1 MADCEDRLDEWLEV
15 AKLAMWGTESP
26 FNLLEGGKEGL
37 VKKQLDVTSEVKMF
51 PADKAP
57 YGSHLMARIAARSEL
72 PVAEIA
78 HLGVFVEMDKVPA
91 HVKMWKSGLEASLE
105 EINGTEDAKK
115 SSKALKPS
123 DERDLVE
130 KTGMRWVEQVVLR
143 AAMAMGI
150 VLSRA

>member
-1 MADCEDRLDEWLEV
+1 
-15 AKLAMWGTESP
+15 
-26 FNLLEGGKEGL
+26 
-37 VKKQLDVTSEVKMF
+37 
-51 PADKAP
+51 
-57 YGSHLMARIAARSEL
+57 MARLAARSDL
-72 PVAEIA
+72 PAAEIA
-78 HLGVFVEMDKVPA
+78 HIGVFVEIGKDPA
-91 HVKMWKSGLEASLE
+91 HVKMWKAGLEASLE
-105 EINGTEDAKK
+105 EINGTDKARK